1 MRKVI
6 LKMEMS
12 LDGYVEGPNGQ
23 MDWFVTETNE
33 QWDEIFSY
41 LNNVDTVLAGRGMF
55 AGYAEYWKSVLTNP
69 DANPNHL
76 KFARWA
82 EKTPHIVFSK
92 TVKQFDWEN
101 TTVNSGDLKEEIV
114 KIKQQPGKD
123 IIIWG
128 GASFAAACI
137 ENGLIDE
144 LRFIINPVI
153 LGGGKS
159 PFRNLHKQQK
169 LTLISNKTLPGTAA
183 VTFSAHPP
191 HK

>member
-1 MRKVI
+1 
-6 LKMEMS
+6 MS

-33 QWDEIFSY
+33 QWDELFSY
-41 LNNVDTVLAGRGMF
+41 LDNVDTVLAGRGMY
-55 AGYAEYWKSVLTNP
+55 AGYADYWRSVLTNP

-76 KFARWA
+76 KYARWA

-92 TVKQFDWEN
+92 TVKEFDWEN
-101 TTVNSGDLKEEIV
+101 TTINSGDLKEEV
-114 KIKQQPGKD
+114 LKIKQQPGKN

-128 GASFAAACI
+128 GASFAGACI
-137 ENGLIDE
+137 DNGLIDE

-159 PFRNLHKQQK
+159 PFRNLSKQQK
-169 LTLISNKTLPGTAA
+169 LKLISNKTLPGTVA
-183 VTFSAHPP
+183 VTFGPNQP
-191 HK
+191 Q